1 MIIKVVQRFPSPV
14 SGFSAQEAD
23 CTSLNDIYEIPFV
36 RRWVQDPVFY
46 RLCKS
51 TTKYEEHLLVCE
63 TNKGE
68 KHWVIASMYGDVA
81 ELNLPEWK
89 K

>member
-1 MIIKVVQRFPSPV
+1 MMIKVVQKYAS
-14 SGFSAQEAD
+14 SASQESE

-36 RRWVQDPVFY
+36 RRWVQDPAFH

-51 TTKYEEHLLVCE
+51 TLSTDGHLLVCE
-63 TNKGE
+63 TNKGQS
-68 KHWVIASMYGDVA
+68 HWVIAVMYGEVS